1 MSWFNKLFGLDNEK
15 LGFRSIHEKP
25 ILTPFF
31 PPTDVEPPQQR
42 TVEPPHQ
49 STVEAPDK
57 KQSSPQVDERQHLS
71 MDLGFQSSET
81 RGGQLM
87 AQARELVLRVVP
99 LEEDDCLSCKLIGT
113 GVCWGAAVFV
123 IWSYRRSKA
132 KYTGFKRTFFAL
144 QAFSLVFGLSLMGT
158 ARLLDKSLFERPKDP
173 DEERSLSKLFKDD
186 INYFKSL
193 FSNLSKSSTASS
205 SSANSE
211 TASKK
216 PENKQDA

>member
-1 MSWFNKLFGLDNEK
+1 MIHPNECILILIAGEQTSSAISFAMSWFNKLFGLDNEK

-81 RGGQLM
+81 H
-87 AQARELVLRVVP
+87 
-99 LEEDDCLSCKLIGT
+99 
-113 GVCWGAAVFV
+113 VC
-123 IWSYRRSKA
+123 
-132 KYTGFKRTFFAL
+132 
-144 QAFSLVFGLSLMGT
+144 
-158 ARLLDKSLFERPKDP
+158 
-173 DEERSLSKLFKDD
+173 
-186 INYFKSL
+186 
-193 FSNLSKSSTASS
+193 
-205 SSANSE
+205 
-211 TASKK
+211 
-216 PENKQDA
+216 